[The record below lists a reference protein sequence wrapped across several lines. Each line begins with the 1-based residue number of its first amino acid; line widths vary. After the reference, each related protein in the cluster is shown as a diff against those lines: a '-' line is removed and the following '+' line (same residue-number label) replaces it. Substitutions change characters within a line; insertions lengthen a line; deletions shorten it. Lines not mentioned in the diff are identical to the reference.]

1 MIFYAPAKLNIGL
14 QITGKRADG
23 FHNIE
28 TLFYPIPLYDE
39 IKIEPSKTF
48 SLQLDGLPIEGKT
61 EDNTVFRAYQLIQSH
76 HPTCPLKITLTK
88 HIPPGSGLGGPSSDA
103 ATFLNAAN
111 QLYNLKLNNKQL
123 SQIALSIGSDCPFFL
138 DPKPAYA
145 HARGEITEK
154 MPPFLE
160 GLYAVVISPQILL
173 STKWAY
179 QQIKYRKS
187 QFYLKNIEEIP
198 HSKWMQYI
206 RNDFESVVFDSY
218 PETKA
223 IQQALLQAGAF
234 YSALSGSGSSLFG
247 LFKHKPSLDNPLRG
261 YRHWIFQL

>member
-28 TLFYPIPLYDE
+28 TLFYPVPVYDE
-39 IKIEPSKTF
+39 IKIEPSNTF
-48 SLQLDGLPIEGKT
+48 SLQLYGLPIEGKA
-61 EDNTVFRAYQLIQSH
+61 EDNTLFRAYHLIQSR
-76 HPTCPLKITLTK
+76 HPIGPLKISLTK

-111 QLYNLKLNNKQL
+111 RLFNLKLNNQQL
-123 SQIALSIGSDCPFFL
+123 NRMALSIGSDCPFFL

-145 HARGEITEK
+145 RGRGEITEQ

-160 GLYAVVISPQILL
+160 GLYAVVVSPQILL

-187 QFYLKNIEEIP
+187 QFSLKNIERIP
-198 HSKWMQYI
+198 HSKWMKYI
-206 RNDFESVVFDSY
+206 RNDFEPVVFDAY

-223 IQQALLQAGAF
+223 IQQALMQAGAF

-247 LFKHKPSLDNPLRG
+247 LFKHKPSLNSPLIG
-261 YRHWIFQL
+261 YRHWVFQL